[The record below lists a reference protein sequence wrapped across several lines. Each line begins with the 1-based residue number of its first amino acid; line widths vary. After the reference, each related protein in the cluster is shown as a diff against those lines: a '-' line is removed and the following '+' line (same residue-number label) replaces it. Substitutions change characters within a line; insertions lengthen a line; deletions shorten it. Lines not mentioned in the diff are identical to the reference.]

1 MPLPARRYSN
11 VIIRA
16 VNQSLKQGGRLVVVE
31 FAEGHP
37 FGPQDKAERMTEEQ
51 IRAEIEPAGF
61 DLDRVLDSVR
71 IEHCLVFTKREV
83 N

>member
-1 MPLPARRYSN
+1 M
-11 VIIRA
+11 
-16 VNQSLKQGGRLVVVE
+16 VE

-37 FGPQDKAERMTEEQ
+37 FGPLDKAERMTEEQ

-61 DLDRVLDSVR
+61 DLDRVLEIVR
-71 IEHCLVFTKREV
+71 IEHCLVFTKRAA

>member
-1 MPLPARRYSN
+1 MQLPARRYSN

-37 FGPQDKAERMTEEQ
+37 FGHLDKAERMTEEQ
-51 IRAEIEPAGF
+51 IRNITLSNTNSKKSQVANAN
-61 DLDRVLDSVR
+61 VL
-71 IEHCLVFTKREV
+71 
-83 N
+83 

>member
-1 MPLPARRYSN
+1 MIA
-11 VIIRA
+11 A
-16 VNQSLKQGGRLVVVE
+16 VNQSLKPAGRLVIVE

-37 FGPQDKAERMTEEQ
+37 FGPPDKTERMTKEQ

-61 DLDRVLDSVR
+61 DLDRVLDIVR
-71 IEHCLVFTKREV
+71 IEHCLIFTKRRV

>member
-37 FGPQDKAERMTEEQ
+37 FGPLNKAERMTEVQ

-61 DLDRVLDSVR
+61 DLDRVTGQRADRALPGL
-71 IEHCLVFTKREV
+71 HQAGG
-83 N
+83 